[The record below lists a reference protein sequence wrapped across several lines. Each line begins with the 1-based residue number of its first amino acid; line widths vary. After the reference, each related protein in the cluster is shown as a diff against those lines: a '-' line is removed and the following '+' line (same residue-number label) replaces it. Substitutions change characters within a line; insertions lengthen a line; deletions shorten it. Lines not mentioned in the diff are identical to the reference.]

1 MGDRGHTIRQE
12 LEVIC
17 QSAAFSGSRK
27 SQAFLRYVVTR
38 TLEGETHS
46 LKERSIGVELLGRE
60 ASYDTGSDA
69 SVRVRANEV
78 RRRLNLHYTD
88 TVSTPPVKIDLFT
101 GSYVPRFSFL
111 PAAPV
116 VLRDQAVALPVKAQ
130 GPPAAQLSLLHL
142 SLPAF
147 IALFLCAICIR
158 WHFSSTDP
166 AAIFWQSLL
175 RGRTEMVIEETSD
188 AKTALGTEDLR
199 MLSPLL
205 SLAGKFGVTA
215 IVGSPGEGADVDSNA
230 LEVIV
235 TTAGTGNLRR
245 LGSLSVD
252 CRKPCRVF
260 IRGTNRKA
268 TQTLVAALSDSDRFP
283 ARLASQ
289 VLADPGWHG
298 SSAAERLQFVASDF
312 VRTAAEAPPIRTR

>member
-1 MGDRGHTIRQE
+1 MGDRGPTIRQE
-12 LEVIC
+12 LELIC
-17 QSAAFSGSRK
+17 RSEAFSGSRK
-27 SQAFLRYVVTR
+27 SQEFLRYVVLR
-38 TLEGETHS
+38 TLEGDTDS

-78 RRRLNLHYTD
+78 RRRLNLHYTGA
-88 TVSTPPVKIDLFT
+88 VSTPPVKIELFT

-116 VLRDQAVALPVKAQ
+116 LRDQAVTLPAKAQ
-130 GPPAAQLSLLHL
+130 ERPVASLSLLHL

-166 AAIFWQSLL
+166 AGIFWQSLL

-235 TTAGTGNLRR
+235 TTAGTGNLRG

-268 TQTLVAALSDSDRFP
+268 TQTLVAALSDSDHFP

-298 SSAAERLQFVASDF
+298 SNAAERLQFVASDF